1 MKLISSLLLLVTI
14 STSVAANEN
23 ISPPAAAN
31 EEDISTPIAAN
42 ESEQAE
48 PWLERLA
55 TSLQT
60 LNFSTSFVVVK
71 NNQAEPYHWFHGVDE
86 SGNEL
91 EILSL
96 LNGPRRD
103 VLRKD
108 NIVSY
113 IEPELPPYS
122 VTSHQITGPI
132 PAVLRE
138 GVTALGQTYD
148 FISVGRSRVLG
159 RPAQLIRIVSKDVY
173 RYGHWLWLD
182 QESGML
188 LKLALANRTGQLLEQ
203 IQFTH
208 LDITNALSES
218 LLQLQQT
225 SLPKVIEIPAGYQ
238 EQVLQ
243 WQVKWLPEGF
253 KRLNANRH
261 RISTTKKPVE
271 FMLFND
277 GLVDVSVYVNPSEDT
292 QRATDYVMDGATVV
306 LNQVVNGFEV
316 SVVGKIPAKTAKAI
330 ADSVVLNNQST
341 P

>member
-1 MKLISSLLLLVTI
+1 MKLIPSLLLLVTM

-23 ISPPAAAN
+23 EN
-31 EEDISTPIAAN
+31 EN
-42 ESEQAE
+42 EQAE

-55 TSLQT
+55 QSLQT

-86 SGNEL
+86 NGDEL

-103 VLRKD
+103 VLRKKD
-108 NIVSY
+108 IISY

-122 VTSHQITGPI
+122 VISKQITGPI
-132 PAVLRE
+132 PAILR
-138 GVTALGQTYD
+138 GDVSKLAKTYD

-159 RPAQLIRIVSKDVY
+159 RPAQLIRIVSKDPY

-182 QESGML
+182 QKTGML

-203 IQFTH
+203 VQFTH
-208 LDITNALSES
+208 LDITEDLGDS

-225 SLPKVIEIPAGYQ
+225 VLPKVIEIPEGYQ

-243 WQVKWLPEGF
+243 WQVNWLPDGF
-253 KRLNANRH
+253 EQLNANRH

-277 GLVDVSVYVNPSEDT
+277 GLVDVSVYVNPSEEN

-306 LNQVVNGFEV
+306 LNQVVNSFEV

-330 ADSVVLNNQST
+330 ADSVVLKPKAT

>member
-23 ISPPAAAN
+23 
-31 EEDISTPIAAN
+31 
-42 ESEQAE
+42 EQAE

-86 SGNEL
+86 NGNEL
-91 EILSL
+91 EVLSL

-103 VLRKD
+103 VLRKH

-113 IEPELPPYS
+113 IEPESPPYS
-122 VTSHQITGPI
+122 VSSQQITGPI

-138 GVTALGQTYD
+138 GVTQLAQTYD

-182 QESGML
+182 QKTGML

-208 LDITNALSES
+208 LDITDDLSES
-218 LLQLQQT
+218 LMQLQQT
-225 SLPKVIEIPAGYQ
+225 TLPTVIEIPEGYQ

-253 KRLNANRH
+253 TRLNANRH
-261 RISTTKKPVE
+261 RMSATKTPVE

-277 GLVDVSVYVNPSEDT
+277 GLGDVSVYVSQSEER

-306 LNQVVNGFEV
+306 LNQVVNNFEI

-330 ADSVVLNNQST
+330 ADSVVFT
-341 P
+341 PKAAP